1 MTSVN
6 PKDQCFRYEIGD
18 LGLSI
23 VTSSSIVASPLSF
36 TLLNT
41 GRLTWHIIIIT
52 IIIIIIIIIIIKYL
66 YSAQSTICPWRF
78 TLKKIF
84 KKLKVLQ
91 HYKKKASRKL
101 HQ

>member
-52 IIIIIIIIIIIKYL
+52 IIIIIIIIIKYL

-78 TLKKIF
+78 TLKRY
-84 KKLKVLQ
+84 LK
-91 HYKKKASRKL
+91 S
-101 HQ
+101 